1 MDFIRLQEAKKCGNC
16 TEASLETTA
25 RNAEIFFDDNYIR
38 ENQEKKGIPKCNK
51 CGATIKPDVILYEE
65 PLKDRIVEGALKAIT
80 NADLLIIGGTSLT
93 VYPAAGMVR
102 YFNGN
107 KIVLIN
113 RDPTQSDD
121 IADLVIH
128 DSIGKILSQ
137 IKV

>member
-1 MDFIRLQEAKKCGNC
+1 M
-16 TEASLETTA
+16 
-25 RNAEIFFDDNYIR
+25 
-38 ENQEKKGIPKCNK
+38 
-51 CGATIKPDVILYEE
+51 
-65 PLKDRIVEGALKAIT
+65 EGALKAIT